1 MRTSATRH
9 KASSG
14 GKSPA
19 RAGPPQARAPLR
31 GEARLASSGGKSP
44 ARAGPPQARAPLR
57 GEARLASSGGN
68 RLTLS
73 VQYAVARTGLP
84 AAASLRRWA
93 SVALERDVAA
103 TLRFVGLVEGRA
115 LNALYRG
122 KDYATNVLTFVYD
135 DAVPLAGDIVL
146 CVPVLRR
153 EARAGGVTL
162 RAHCA
167 HLVVHGMLHLQ
178 GHDHATPREAA
189 RMEARET
196 ALLAALGVAD
206 PYAPRAAGERR
217 RAGGR

>member
-9 KASSG
+9 NVSSG

-31 GEARLASSGGKSP
+31 GEARH
-44 ARAGPPQARAPLR
+44 
-57 GEARLASSGGN
+57 ASSGGN
-68 RLTLS
+68 RLALA

-93 SVALERDVAA
+93 AIALERDVAA
-103 TLRFVGLVEGRA
+103 TLRFVGLAEGRT
-115 LNALYRG
+115 LNAIYRG
-122 KDYATNVLTFVYD
+122 KDHATNVLTFVYD

-146 CVPVLRR
+146 CAPVLRR

-196 ALLAALGVAD
+196 ALLETLGIAD
-206 PYAPRAAGERR
+206 PYASRAAAARR

>member
-1 MRTSATRH
+1 MPTSATRH

-14 GKSPA
+14 RKSPA

-31 GEARLASSGGKSP
+31 GEARLASSGGK
-44 ARAGPPQARAPLR
+44 
-57 GEARLASSGGN
+57 RLA
-68 RLTLS
+68 LA

-84 AAASLRRWA
+84 AVASLRRWA
-93 SVALERDVAA
+93 AAALERDVAA
-103 TLRFVGLVEGRA
+103 TVRFVGLAEGRT
-115 LNALYRG
+115 LNAIYRG
-122 KDYATNVLTFVYD
+122 KDHATNVLTFVYD
-135 DAVPLAGDIVL
+135 DAVPLAGDVVL

-196 ALLAALGVAD
+196 ALMEMLGIAD
-206 PYAPRAAGERR
+206 PYAPRAATARH